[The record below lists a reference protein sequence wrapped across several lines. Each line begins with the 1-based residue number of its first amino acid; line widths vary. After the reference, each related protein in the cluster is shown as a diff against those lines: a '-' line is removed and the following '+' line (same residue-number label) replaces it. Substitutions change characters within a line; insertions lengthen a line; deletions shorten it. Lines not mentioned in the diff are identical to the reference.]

1 MAILQRNG
9 AALGRSR
16 ARGASA
22 IALFALLVSLTAA
35 ACSDYGPIASLQAM
49 PEASLYAP
57 GSKVVREFTTPQT
70 YSPDGSSG
78 ASVGHNLATTASGA
92 AIIAFYDR
100 RLRANGWTP
109 SDPVRG
115 SNDLEDAGW
124 QKGGAYFRVAI
135 DYPEALSSDLR
146 AEGYTTGYVAVVQQ
160 IYPAPS

>member
-9 AALGRSR
+9 TALGRSR
-16 ARGASA
+16 TRGARA
-22 IALFALLVSLTAA
+22 IALLVLLVLLTAA

-92 AIIAFYDR
+92 DVIAFYDR

-109 SDPVRG
+109 IDPVHG

-124 QKGGAYFRVAI
+124 QKGGAYFLVAI
-135 DYPEALSSDLR
+135 AYPQALSADLR
-146 AEGYTTGYVAVVQQ
+146 AEGYTTWYVAEVMQ